1 MGARP
6 LTMETAVESVKPVS
20 ESTATRLRRWAG
32 ILSAYFTAQSLTQ
45 LAGIAAGLLL
55 VRAMPVREF
64 AFYTLALS
72 VVSFFTFLSDLGSS
86 TALVHFFH
94 RTRREGNGDFSSY
107 FAAVLS
113 LRRIAFLAGTLVVL
127 VAFPGAAAAEGY
139 GARDITLVTGG
150 ILLCVWF
157 QIQSSL
163 RVLSLRLADR
173 YGASYRAELIGAAVR
188 LLMVLAL
195 IAAAWLQAWL
205 AVLAGAAATAA
216 TSWLSRPKSLV
227 PSAVELGPYRRQVL
241 RYLLPTLPSACY
253 FSVQGP
259 LTVWLAATFGATRN
273 IAEVGALSRL
283 GLVVGIFSSLAG
295 VVFLP
300 RLARITD
307 ERFWRVRFFQFGGL
321 LLSLALVLLFAAAL
335 FPEPFLWLLGER
347 YANLQSE
354 LLLVVAGAGLTLLDG
369 YVVNVNLARSWT
381 RWQGLAVASLV
392 ATQAIL
398 VIFVPLGSTSGVLTF
413 NLLSAAAALAGQLMI
428 AALGLSH
435 PRLVLWR

>member
-1 MGARP
+1 MVAGP
-6 LTMETAVESVKPVS
+6 LTVEPTAV
-20 ESTATRLRRWAG
+20 RLRRWAG

-55 VRAMPVREF
+55 IRTMPVREF

-72 VVSFFTFLSDLGSS
+72 VITFFTFLSDLGSS

-94 RTRREGNGDFSSY
+94 RTRREGGGDFTPY

-113 LRRIAFLAGTLVVL
+113 LRRIAFLAGTLAVL
-127 VAFPGAAAAEGY
+127 VAFPAAATAKGY
-139 GARDITLVTGG
+139 GGREIALVTGG
-150 ILLCVWF
+150 IVLCVWF
-157 QIQSSL
+157 QIRSSL
-163 RVLSLRLADR
+163 RILALRLADR
-173 YGASYRAELIGAAVR
+173 YGASYRAELAGAAVR
-188 LLMVLAL
+188 LLLVLAL
-195 IAAAWLQAWL
+195 IAGVWLQAWL
-205 AVLAGAAATAA
+205 AVLAGAAATA
-216 TSWLSRPKSLV
+216 TIVWLA
-227 PSAVELGPYRRQVL
+227 PSETPTAPAPELGSYRRQVL
-241 RYLLPTLPSACY
+241 RYLLPTLPSALY

-283 GLVVGIFSSLAG
+283 GLIVGIFASLTG

-307 ERFWRVRFFQFGGL
+307 ERFWRTRFFQFGGL
-321 LLSLALVLLFAAAL
+321 LLGLSLALLFAAAL
-335 FPEPFLWLLGER
+335 IPGPFLWLLGDR
-347 YANLQSE
+347 YAGLQRE

-369 YVVNVNLARSWT
+369 YVVSVNLARSWT

-392 ATQAIL
+392 AVQAVL

-413 NLLSAAAALAGQLMI
+413 NLLSSAVALAGQLTI
-428 AALGLSH
+428 AALGLTRSH
-435 PRLVLWR
+435 WVLWH